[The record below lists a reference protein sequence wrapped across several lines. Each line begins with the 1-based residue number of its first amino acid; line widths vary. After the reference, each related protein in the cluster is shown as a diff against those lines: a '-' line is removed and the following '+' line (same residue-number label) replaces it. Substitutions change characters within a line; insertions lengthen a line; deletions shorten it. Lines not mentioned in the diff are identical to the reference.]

1 MWPSGMAMVAA
12 LIPPTDVVDEPLHGR
27 VERFASHQIGAN
39 STRGTGSRHGSVNLS
54 SPPAEAARTVL
65 PRSPMQ
71 PISDHHARRGQ
82 TIGGNYILGDVIG
95 VGGMGVV
102 YTAVQRTL
110 GRVVAVKVPRSDLT
124 ARDFV
129 HARFRNEAIA
139 GSRLTH
145 RNLVAVLD
153 FGDDNGS
160 PFLVTECVYGT
171 LLGRL
176 IAEGGPMPIA
186 VIANLANQL
195 LDGLAECHYAG
206 IIHADVKC
214 DNILVQTLR
223 DGTEVPRLI
232 DFGLARF
239 IDDTAPVIADRVLS
253 GTPEYLA
260 PEVIRGEPPSVA
272 TDLYAVGVLLYELL
286 TGTTP
291 FAGGTCREIL
301 ARHLDE
307 QVIPP
312 SLRCPERTIPLA
324 LERVVMRALDK
335 RPDERFPDA
344 AECAAALRAATVDT
358 PAHPEPPLPRTITA
372 GFSTEATTF
381 NLDRDDV
388 PPPRRLAIGSNCED
402 DSLVDQT
409 RVAVATARQEND
421 VDRIICSYLELAR
434 LLVDDRRLGEAA
446 TELEDCVALL
456 GAEVSSEPP
465 ALWRVL
471 LTLAALYSGLGD
483 PKRARDA
490 ALAGHEHAGRA
501 RSAIGV
507 DRATALLARF
517 SRPVAPPPARRRVPR
532 VTGRS
537 QR

>member
-1 MWPSGMAMVAA
+1 M
-12 LIPPTDVVDEPLHGR
+12 
-27 VERFASHQIGAN
+27 
-39 STRGTGSRHGSVNLS
+39 
-54 SPPAEAARTVL
+54 
-65 PRSPMQ
+65 
-71 PISDHHARRGQ
+71 
-82 TIGGNYILGDVIG
+82 
-95 VGGMGVV
+95 

-139 GSRLTH
+139 GARLTH

-153 FGDDNGS
+153 FGEDNGA

-176 IAEGGPMPIA
+176 NAERGPLPIA
-186 VIANLANQL
+186 VLADLSNQI

-223 DGTEVPRLI
+223 DGTKVPRLI

-239 IDDTAPVIADRVLS
+239 VDDDAPVHPDRVLS

-260 PEVIRGEPPSVA
+260 PELIRGEPPSIA
-272 TDLYAVGVLLYELL
+272 TDIYAVGVMLYELL

-307 QVIPP
+307 EVIPP
-312 SLRCPERTIPLA
+312 SLRCPDRNIPVA
-324 LERVVMRALDK
+324 VERVVMRALHK
-335 RPDERFPDA
+335 LPGGRFPDA
-344 AECAAALRAATVDT
+344 TSCAAALRAAAAGAPPHV
-358 PAHPEPPLPRTITA
+358 EPPPSATA
-372 GFSTEATTF
+372 IGFSTEATTF
-381 NLDRDDV
+381 NLDRDEV
-388 PPPRRLAIGSNCED
+388 TPPRRLAIGSNCED
-402 DSLVDQT
+402 DGPIQDART
-409 RVAVATARQEND
+409 AVVTARLEND

-446 TELEDCVALL
+446 TELEQCVALL
-456 GAEVSSEPP
+456 SADVSRDPP
-465 ALWRVL
+465 ASLWRVL
-471 LTLAALYSGLGD
+471 VTLAAFYSGLGD

-490 ALAGHEHAGRA
+490 ALAGHEHASRA

-507 DRATALLARF
+507 DRATALLERF
-517 SRPVAPPPARRRVPR
+517 SRPIAPPTARRRPR
-532 VTGRS
+532 TTGRS
-537 QR
+537 HR